1 MIAFF
6 IELLDLPGFKSQDK
20 IFGANVI
27 FMMPLPFYSKW
38 LYFNIE
44 L

>member
-20 IFGANVI
+20 IFGANAIYDVI
-27 FMMPLPFYSKW
+27 AFYFEMA
-38 LYFNIE
+38 LF
-44 L
+44 